1 MHLCPR
7 IVVSKSQFFFEL
19 LSKLVENTKQLYV
32 LATLVESLSI
42 IVSFDLCMLKVGHDI
57 FALVINFLKVYW

>member
-7 IVVSKSQFFFEL
+7 IVVSKNQFSNEL

-32 LATLVESLSI
+32 LAILVESLSI

-57 FALVINFLKVYW
+57 FALLIKFLKVYW